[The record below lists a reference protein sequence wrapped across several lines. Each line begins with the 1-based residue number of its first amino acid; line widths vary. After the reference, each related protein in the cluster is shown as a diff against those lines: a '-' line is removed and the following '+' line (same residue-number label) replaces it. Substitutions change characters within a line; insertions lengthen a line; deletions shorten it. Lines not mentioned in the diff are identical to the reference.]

1 MHPQPQPFQLI
12 RSSSSLSLSLPL
24 LGLEADLFYVH
35 EGAINTYA
43 MHFTVPV
50 PADVHE
56 LEFSWQSLIAYPVS
70 YHRLC
75 YRSSLPFISNL
86 ICTPLTDY
94 PTPFSLPPAAAL
106 HHQHRVCHRAGRTG
120 HPHAEHT
127 AQGPCAAGDRVL
139 PGLFTLHGQCQPAIA
154 G

>member
-1 MHPQPQPFQLI
+1 MLWEAEGRQLFVAIVVNFPCTAAMHPQPQPFQLI
-12 RSSSSLSLSLPL
+12 RSSLSLSLSLPL

-94 PTPFSLPPAAAL
+94 LLLLLLFSACSCATPSASSMPQSRTHWAPP
-106 HHQHRVCHRAGRTG
+106 R
-120 HPHAEHT
+120 
-127 AQGPCAAGDRVL
+127 
-139 PGLFTLHGQCQPAIA
+139 
-154 G
+154 

>member
-1 MHPQPQPFQLI
+1 MEGRQLFVAIVVNFLCTAAMHPQPQPFQLI

-94 PTPFSLPPAAAL
+94 LLIPFVPCSCATPSASSMPPS
-106 HHQHRVCHRAGRTG
+106 RT
-120 HPHAEHT
+120 HWAP
-127 AQGPCAAGDRVL
+127 PR
-139 PGLFTLHGQCQPAIA
+139 
-154 G
+154 